1 MLVDVPEIILV
12 ENNFHHLQQSDSFS
26 GGVIIIEIKCIK
38 LLPFCQFHHI

>member
-26 GGVIIIEIKCIK
+26 GGVFSISDDK
-38 LLPFCQFHHI
+38 PFTLNYYRNKMY